1 MKKSFHLKTKQV
13 VNNCIDFVGD
23 LELGKWEVI
32 IQPMGKTPPQ
42 ERYWH
47 MCLDEVAEQT
57 GNDAEDLKDEIKKR
71 VLGVKEYISSDGKL
85 EKRAISSTGLD
96 KQTYGKLID
105 ATFTL
110 AESMDVKLPD
120 PSYFGYEGML
130 R

>member
-1 MKKSFHLKTKQV
+1 MKKSFHLKTAQV
-13 VNNCIDFVGD
+13 VKNCLDFVGE
-23 LELGKWEVI
+23 LELGKWEVV
-32 IQPMGKTPPQ
+32 IQPMRKTSPQ

-47 MCLDEVAEQT
+47 ACLDEIAEVT
-57 GNDAEDLKDEIKKR
+57 GTDADDIKFGIKKA
-71 VLGVKEYISSDGKL
+71 VLGLREWQDSDSKVYL
-85 EKRAISSTGLD
+85 REISSTGLD

-110 AESMDVKLPD
+110 AESLDVKLPD